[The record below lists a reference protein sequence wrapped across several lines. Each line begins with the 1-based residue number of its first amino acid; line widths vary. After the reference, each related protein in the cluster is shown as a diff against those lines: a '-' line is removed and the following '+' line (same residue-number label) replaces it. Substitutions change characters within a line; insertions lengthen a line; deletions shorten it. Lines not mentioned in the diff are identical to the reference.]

1 MHTVA
6 QTKWFDAAAKQAGL
20 TEDEISDIVTYLAE
34 NPEAG
39 EEIVGSGGC
48 RKFRFGGRGKG
59 KQGGLRTI
67 TFYSGEIM
75 PVFLITVFAKGE
87 KATLTAKEAA
97 AMKALTKLIAAEYK
111 KKISSLE
118 KRKKIAG

>member
-6 QTKWFDAAAKQAGL
+6 QTKSFDAAAKQAGL
-20 TEDEISDIVTYLAE
+20 TEDEISDIVSYLAE
-34 NPEAG
+34 HPEAG
-39 EEIVGSGGC
+39 EEMVGTGGC
-48 RKFRFGGRGKG
+48 RKLRFGGRGKG
-59 KQGGLRTI
+59 KRGGYRTI

-87 KATLTAKEAA
+87 KATLTAKESAA
-97 AMKALTKLIAAEYK
+97 LKVLTKLIATEYE

-118 KRKKIAG
+118 KRKVLAG

>member
-6 QTKWFDAAAKQAGL
+6 QTKPFDAAAKDAGL
-20 TEDEISDIVTYLAE
+20 TEDEIFEIVTYLAE
-34 NPEAG
+34 HPEAG
-39 EEIVGSGGC
+39 EEIVGTGGC
-48 RKFRFGGRGKG
+48 RKLRFGGRGKG
-59 KQGGLRTI
+59 KRGGYRTV

-87 KATLTAKEAA
+87 KSTLTAKEQAGL
-97 AMKALTKLIAAEYK
+97 KTLTKLLAAEYS

-118 KRKKIAG
+118 KRKGLAG